1 LYHAID
7 KERLVVTAIMSDC
20 KKRSAQNKINNKTAM
35 DIPAKPWTKK
45 FPPKKILAIRLQAT
59 GDVVVTLPY
68 LHDLHNFFGSQ
79 VKLDFLTRKETEDIP
94 KNILLF
100 NKVYSIGGGR
110 NFKKQLTS
118 AFLLLPRLFFQRYDI
133 IIDLQ
138 NNTISKIIRKGLLPK
153 AWCEFDRF
161 SPISG
166 AERYRLTIEAVG
178 LGKNKADSSFRLK
191 YPHTGLKI
199 LNNNG
204 WIEKNDLV
212 VLNPAGA
219 FETRNWNI
227 NNYVSF
233 AQLWLN
239 VFPQTQFLIMGTPF
253 IAAKAAFLKEQLGN
267 KLINLVGQTTPSEA
281 FAILQHARLVVS
293 EDSGLMHMAW
303 ISGIPTVAL
312 FGSTRSDWSRPLGE
326 HTFLFDSSDLPCGNC
341 MQAVCKFGDIHCLIR
356 VTPEQVFHESFSLIQ
371 KLQSAQKKMIIE

>member
-1 LYHAID
+1 MKSKLS
-7 KERLVVTAIMSDC
+7 M
-20 KKRSAQNKINNKTAM
+20 N
-35 DIPAKPWTKK
+35 IPAKTWTKK
-45 FPPKKILAIRLQAT
+45 YPPKKILAIRLQAT

-68 LHDLHNFFGSQ
+68 LQDLHNSLDPST
-79 VKLDFLTRKETEDIP
+79 KIDFLTRKETEEIP

-110 NFKKQLTS
+110 NFKKQLVS
-118 AFLLLPRLFFQRYDI
+118 VFLLLPRLFTQRYDV

-138 NNTISKIIRKGLLPK
+138 NNMLSKIIRKLLFPK
-153 AWCEFDRF
+153 TWSEFDRF

-178 LGKNKADSSFRLK
+178 LGKNKAGCNFHLK
-191 YPHTGLKI
+191 NPEAGLKI
-199 LNNNG
+199 LNDNG
-204 WIEKNDLV
+204 WPEKNALV

-219 FETRNWNI
+219 FETRNWNLH
-227 NNYVSF
+227 NYVAF

-239 VFPQTQFLIMGTPF
+239 DFPQTQFLVMGTSS
-253 IAAKAAFLKEQLGN
+253 IASKAAFLKERLRD

-281 FAILQHARLVVS
+281 FAILQYAKLILS

-303 ISGIPTVAL
+303 ISGVPTVAL
-312 FGSTRSDWSRPLGE
+312 FGATRSDWSRPLGE

-341 MQAVCKFGDIHCLIR
+341 MQAVCKFGDVHCLTR
-356 VTPEQVFHESFSLIQ
+356 VTPKQVFHEAFSLVQ
-371 KLQSAQKKMIIE
+371 KLQGLHKKMIIE